1 MKVKKIMYRL
11 DDNAMRSIEKQT
23 VDEGGLFIEKWN
35 LKKKSK
41 CLVCVEPNSKSL
53 FFMVPI
59 LKDKKRFV
67 QSLPVPSSLF
77 LFQAKEFSKN
87 ASDLALT
94 FKDNVTA
101 TLGMN
106 ESDNLYMIPEEL
118 YNSYLSYKI
127 SSLTSIVMF
136 VESFVNSII
145 PEDFQ
150 IEDKKGEINGKIK
163 VEQFWS
169 LKDKLKTAIPKF
181 KTIINK
187 DEYKDAQ
194 NRFLQLNKLRNSFIH
209 LKTTLDS
216 KNMDPY
222 LAHFEELIN
231 LDLNI
236 SISQTENLVR
246 LIDSTYFS

>member
-87 ASDLALT
+87 ASDLAR
-94 FKDNVTA
+94 
-101 TLGMN
+101 
-106 ESDNLYMIPEEL
+106 SEEH
-118 YNSYLSYKI
+118 
-127 SSLTSIVMF
+127 TS
-136 VESFVNSII
+136 E
-145 PEDFQ
+145 
-150 IEDKKGEINGKIK
+150 
-163 VEQFWS
+163 
-169 LKDKLKTAIPKF
+169 
-181 KTIINK
+181 
-187 DEYKDAQ
+187 
-194 NRFLQLNKLRNSFIH
+194 LQSR
-209 LKTTLDS
+209 
-216 KNMDPY
+216 P
-222 LAHFEELIN
+222 
-231 LDLNI
+231 
-236 SISQTENLVR
+236 
-246 LIDSTYFS
+246 